1 MNTSPDAKIG
11 NLQAAPKT
19 NHPLASRSRFEWM
32 PLAIIGTLL
41 INCFLTFQLLGL
53 NKSAVTSRPYI
64 YVQKV
69 DGTADQAEP
78 VDELHR
84 SNAVLKAYAQ
94 DWLKLAYT
102 WRLNNPRAYVSERG
116 VKYPLPLH
124 TASLALVPGYRETY
138 LTSTNQ
144 KYRQQFSFDS
154 YLSGKHQSYVRVF
167 EQPIVE
173 QVEPGVWDVT
183 VIATRTHARGNS
195 IIAQENFN
203 HVLRLRA
210 IDPGNSRLG
219 ERQNTTLEKLL
230 NKMQNQG
237 LQIIKISQY

>member
-1 MNTSPDAKIG
+1 MNTLSNTNINNPQSAR
-11 NLQAAPKT
+11 LT
-19 NHPLASRSRFEWM
+19 NHPLAQKSRFEWM
-32 PLAIIGTLL
+32 PIAIVGTLL
-41 INCFLTFQLLGL
+41 INSFLTVKLLGL

-64 YVQKV
+64 YVQKA
-69 DGTADQAEP
+69 DGTAEKAEP

-84 SNAVLKAYAQ
+84 SDAVVKAYAQ

-102 WRLNNPRAYVSERG
+102 WRGNNPHGFVSERG

-124 TASLALVPGYRETY
+124 TASLGIVPGYREIY
-138 LTSTNQ
+138 LTSINQ
-144 KYRQQFSFDS
+144 KYSKQFTFDS
-154 YLSGKHQSYVRVF
+154 YLSGQNQSVVQVF

-183 VIATRTHARGNS
+183 VIATRTHAQGNA
-195 IIAQENFN
+195 ITAQENFN

-210 IDPGNSRLG
+210 IDPGNSRLN
-219 ERQNTTLEKLL
+219 ERQDTTLSKLL
-230 NKMQNQG
+230 HRMQNQG